1 MCHYRRQAKNYSKL
15 FLMETKLVIFDL
27 DGTLLNTVKDL
38 GMATNY
44 ALKQCGY
51 PERAEEEF
59 NFLCGRGII
68 NMFKGAMPPE
78 EVNEEN
84 VQEMKDL
91 FLPYYD
97 AHKSDYTRPY
107 PGIPELLLALKERGI
122 RMGVA
127 SNKYQDGAE
136 KLVAG
141 FFPEI
146 SFVKILGQREG
157 QPIKPDPAIVDQIMA
172 QVEGISKENVVYCGD
187 TNTDMQ
193 TGINA
198 GVKTVGVTWGFRS
211 REELEAYHP
220 WLMADTPEQILEN
233 I

>member
-1 MCHYRRQAKNYSKL
+1 
-15 FLMETKLVIFDL
+15 METKLMIFDL
-27 DGTLLNTVKDL
+27 DGTLLDTVKDL
-38 GMATNY
+38 GMATNH

-51 PERAEEEF
+51 PEREAGEY
-59 NFLCGRGII
+59 NFLCGRGIV

-78 EVNEEN
+78 EVDEEN
-84 VQEMKDL
+84 VQKMKDL

-97 AHKSDYTRPY
+97 AHKTDFTRPY
-107 PGIPELLLALKERGI
+107 PGITELLFTLKEKGI
-122 RMGVA
+122 KMGVA

-136 KLVAG
+136 KLIAH

-146 SFVKILGQREG
+146 PFVKILGQREG
-157 QPIKPDPAIVDQIMA
+157 QPIKPDPAIVEQIMDLA
-172 QVEGISKENVVYCGD
+172 EGITKENVVYCGD

-198 GVKTVGVTWGFRS
+198 EVRTVGVTWGFRS

-220 WLMADTPEQILEN
+220 WLLADTPEQILEK